1 MSVCAGTIGFTHLW
15 TAPCAL
21 YLSLPPQAKEKGGEL
36 EAALKEQ
43 ARLQGELEEQ
53 RQAGKRSAQEASQVS
68 DEALCLLGVVG
79 ESHGWRHSFRPPY
92 TSVLLRL
99 PLPIH

>member
-1 MSVCAGTIGFTHLW
+1 M
-15 TAPCAL
+15 